1 VKPIPLRDRE
11 YREGLARLERRAII
25 PIKWAIL
32 LVTLAVWLCFINQI
46 PTTPV
51 FALFFVY
58 FLLIG
63 AQSYFFYVSGVSIVQ
78 IKPLA
83 LFSYLTDVVFVSLLI
98 YFDLTTTYFGPQ
110 SHHQFYVL
118 YFLLV
123 MRGFALFQ
131 SLGETIFVNLLISAL
146 YVLIFYI
153 ANQDAQSHSL
163 GFLLDSGFATSLILI
178 WLVILMSWFIVVV
191 ITRQKQELM
200 EVNERL
206 LRADS
211 LARVGELAA
220 GVAHEINNPMA
231 IIAANADYL
240 KLRTPP
246 DDERI
251 EEIEAIH
258 REAMRCKRIVQ
269 EMLTYANPRPA
280 GDAPLDPRA
289 INDEV
294 VRFVFPRAQPGE
306 LELKLDYE
314 ENVPMI
320 SVDPNLLK
328 QALLNLYINAR
339 QALPPD
345 RVGQIISRIYAA
357 EQGRRL
363 RIEIE
368 DNGMGIP
375 EEELEQIFEPFFT
388 RKPKGTG
395 LGLAVT
401 QSVIEK
407 SGGTISVTSK
417 AGSWT
422 KFVLEFPAVR

>member
-1 VKPIPLRDRE
+1 MKPISLRDRE

-32 LVTLAVWLCFINQI
+32 LVTMGVWMGIMREI

-58 FLLIG
+58 FLLIV
-63 AQSYFFYVSGVSIVQ
+63 AQSYFFYFSGVSVHQ

-98 YFDLTTTYFGPQ
+98 YFDLATTYFGPQ

-118 YFLLV
+118 YYLLV

-131 SLGETIFVNLLISAL
+131 TLGETIFVNLLISAL
-146 YVLIFYI
+146 YILTFYM
-153 ANQDAQSHSL
+153 QSQSL
-163 GFLLDSGFATSLILI
+163 AFLLQPSFATSLILI
-178 WLVILMSWFIVVV
+178 WMVILMSWFIVVI

-231 IIAANADYL
+231 IIAATADYL
-240 KLRTPP
+240 KLRTDPA
-246 DDERI
+246 DERM

-280 GDAPLDPRA
+280 GEAALDPRT

-294 VRFVFPRAQPGE
+294 LRFVFPRGQAGE
-306 LELKLDYE
+306 IELKVDYE
-314 ENVPMI
+314 ETLPYIM
-320 SVDPNLLK
+320 VDPNLLK

-339 QALPPD
+339 QAIPPE
-345 RVGQIISRIYAA
+345 RVGKIVSRIYAA
-357 EQGRRL
+357 EHGKKL
-363 RIEIE
+363 RMEIE
-368 DNGMGIP
+368 DNGSGIA
-375 EEELEQIFEPFFT
+375 EDELEQIFEPFFT

-407 SGGTISVTSK
+407 SGGTISVTSRP
-417 AGSWT
+417 GEGT
-422 KFVLEFPAVR
+422 TFVLEFPAVKN